1 MGMPDGAVL
10 LMRAGKTLHEAALS
24 SLGSLA
30 KDHPSGHLPGTQR
43 GELVVST

>member
-1 MGMPDGAVL
+1 
-10 LMRAGKTLHEAALS
+10 MRAGKTLHEAALS